1 MKVSKNILES
11 IIKQVIT
18 EHQTPLPTHL
28 HDELS
33 SAYKALAEATQNPS
47 WGRSVT
53 VGLVKIIMKLL
64 NRVTQEGMLSVGE
77 FNAAA
82 ANVLSSER
90 VRSFV
95 KKVSDQALEASTSYQ
110 ESSDQSRSIAR
121 QSFHRV
127 MDAAIGSIVATEIAF
142 CILYDMR
149 NIGGVD
155 AALQHEYEADT
166 RYSIQAGRTIQPTPR
181 ESVDSVAL
189 KEALASADVLPA
201 ARYAW
206 EAIMKF
212 VGMTAGPSMENSHF
226 QPVEDL
232 SLWGVENAY
241 QFGFEAEAPF

>member
-1 MKVSKNILES
+1 MKISKSILES
-11 IIKQVIT
+11 IIRQVIR
-18 EHQTPLPTHL
+18 EQE
-28 HDELS
+28 ELDPS
-33 SAYKALAEATQNPS
+33 ETDLKNAYVALAEATQSPR
-47 WGRSVT
+47 WGQAVT
-53 VGLVKIIMKLL
+53 VGLVKIVMKLL
-64 NRVTQEGMLSVGE
+64 DRVTQEGMLSVGE

-95 KKVSDQALEASTSYQ
+95 KGVSDQALEASTSYQ
-110 ESSDQSRSIAR
+110 ESSDRSKSIAR

-142 CILYDMR
+142 CILYNMR
-149 NIGGVD
+149 NVGGVD
-155 AALQHEYEADT
+155 AALQHEYEVDT
-166 RYSIQAGRTIQPTPR
+166 RYAIQAGVPVQPTPH

-189 KEALASADVLPA
+189 KQALASTDVLLV

-206 EAIMKF
+206 VAIMKF

-232 SLWGVENAY
+232 NLWGVEYAY